1 MRLLPVVAF
10 IVTVGVTVA
19 LLVMPGCRG
28 VFSYSDSERGER
40 VEREARAT
48 LIEVNGAA
56 RTLALLSVP
65 LVLCGIPL
73 IWRRRTLPAA
83 LCLLLYAFIS
93 GASVGL
99 WYIVPALLLMFDW
112 AMIRA
117 ERVGV

>member
-19 LLVMPGCRG
+19 LLVMPGYRG
-28 VFSYSDSERGER
+28 TFSSSDAEHGAT
-40 VEREARAT
+40 VERATSAT
-48 LIEVNGAA
+48 LIEVNGVAH
-56 RTLALLSVP
+56 TLAVLSVP
-65 LVLCGIPL
+65 LVLCEIPL

-93 GASVGL
+93 GASMGI
-99 WYIVPALLLMFDW
+99 WCIVPALLLMFDW
-112 AMIRA
+112 AMSRA